1 MPRKPSADV
10 AGLYVGAFRAM
21 AGPRYRI
28 ELPNP
33 GARTRTPMQKVAAA
47 RVQRSHYQPP
57 AYLLDRIAL
66 EFDLDL
72 DVTEVS
78 ARLEMRPNPAGSG
91 GVVEL
96 NGEQL
101 ELVAV
106 EVDGRVL
113 GPAQYQLE
121 ETLLRIPA
129 PAADAFTI
137 RVRNRIRPR
146 ANTSLMGMY
155 VSNGALFTQCEA
167 EGMRRIT
174 WIPDRPDVLARYT
187 VMLRGRRDAFPVLLS
202 NGNLIEQ
209 GELSDGRHF
218 AHWEDP
224 FPKPSYLF
232 AVVAATLASRDA
244 RVLTRSGREVLL
256 QILAQPADLPRLDH
270 AAACL
275 RRALA
280 WDETR
285 FGRELDLDRYMIV
298 ATADFNMGAM
308 ENKGLNIFN
317 AKYVLADPTIA
328 TDSDFAT
335 IESIIGH
342 EYFHNWSGNRVTCR
356 DWFQLS
362 LKEGLTVFR
371 DQEFTRDLLEAEAQ
385 AQGAD
390 PVSARAIARI
400 DDVRTLRA
408 VQFPED
414 AGPMAHPIRPDA
426 YLEISNFYTA
436 TVYEKGAEVVRML
449 QTLLGVD
456 GFRRGLDLYFERH
469 DGQAATCDQF
479 VAAMADSSG
488 RDLSQFLRW
497 YSQAGTPRVA
507 VSCTRD
513 DATGVMELRIA
524 QSCPPTP
531 GQTDKLPLL
540 IPFALGLVG
549 PDGRDV
555 PLRFEGESRAM
566 GTTRVLELTQSTH
579 TFRLLDVPAGAVPSH
594 LRDFSAPVIVEHHY
608 TPDELALLAAHDSD
622 GFNRWEAGQKIAL
635 AALLR
640 ATDAIES
647 DEPPAYSTA
656 LRTLVERTLHDSAA
670 SPAFRERSLQLPG
683 EIVIAEQR
691 AIVEPMAI
699 RTARSGLRQWLGT
712 ELAQQWQATFRDM
725 LDRRPY
731 SPDSA
736 LAGKR
741 ALKNLALSYLVMA
754 GDPEALGL
762 ARQQLSEADNLTDRL
777 AALTAIVHS
786 PAPIKASVLLQVARE
801 WQGEPLLMNKWFSLQ
816 ATAPT
821 HAGEPAALERVK
833 VLLRHGAYSEKNP
846 NNVNALVLG
855 FCNGNPA
862 EFHRPDGSGYAFW
875 VEQVMR
881 LDRINPIVAARIA
894 RTLERWR
901 RYTPDRGRRMREAL
915 EAVAAH
921 AEISRDVREIVDRAL
936 AD

>member
-1 MPRKPSADV
+1 
-10 AGLYVGAFRAM
+10 
-21 AGPRYRI
+21 
-28 ELPNP
+28 
-33 GARTRTPMQKVAAA
+33 MQKVAAA
-47 RVQRSHYQPP
+47 RIQRSHYQPP
-57 AYLLDRIAL
+57 AFLVDRIAL

-72 DVTEVS
+72 EVTEVS
-78 ARLEMRPNPAGSG
+78 ASLVVRRNPAATGTIL
-91 GVVEL
+91 EL

-101 ELVAV
+101 ELVSV
-106 EVDGRVL
+106 ELDGRTL
-113 GPAQYQLE
+113 GPSHYQLE

-129 PAADAFTI
+129 PAADTFTV
-137 RVRNRIRPR
+137 RVRNRIHPS

-174 WIPDRPDVLARYT
+174 WIPDRPDVLARYN
-187 VMLRGRRDAFPVLLS
+187 VVLRGRRDQFPVLLS
-202 NGNLIEQ
+202 NGNLIDQ
-209 GELSDGRHF
+209 GELPNQRHF

-244 RVLTRSGREVLL
+244 RIVTRSGREVLL
-256 QILAQPADLPRLDH
+256 QILAEPADLPRLDH

-275 RRALA
+275 RRAIA

-328 TDSDFAT
+328 TDTDFAT

-400 DDVRTLRA
+400 DDVRTLRT
-408 VQFPED
+408 VQFSED

-488 RDLSQFLRW
+488 RDLDQFLRW

-507 VSCTRD
+507 VGCTPD
-513 DATGVMELRIA
+513 SDAGTMELRIA

-531 GQTDKLPLL
+531 GQADKQPLL
-540 IPFALGLVG
+540 IPFAVGLVG
-549 PDGRDV
+549 PDGKDV
-555 PLRFEGESRAM
+555 PLRLEGEQQPM
-566 GTTRVLELTQSTH
+566 GGTRVLELTQSAH
-579 TFRLLDVPAGAVPSH
+579 TFRFVDVPAGTVPSL
-594 LRDFSAPVIVEHHY
+594 LRDFSAPIIVERR
-608 TPDELALLAAHDSD
+608 TTDDELALLAAHDSD

-635 AALLR
+635 GALLR
-640 ATDAIES
+640 AADAIEAG
-647 DEPPAYSTA
+647 EPLQPSPA
-656 LRTLVERTLHDSAA
+656 LRALAERTLLDEAA

-691 AIVEPMAI
+691 AVVEPQAI
-699 RTARSGLRQWLGT
+699 RAARNGMRQWLGT
-712 ELAQQWQATFRDM
+712 ELAPHWQSTYASMTGTQA
-725 LDRRPY
+725 Y

-736 LAGKR
+736 LAGQR
-741 ALKNLALSYLVMA
+741 ALKNLALSFLVLA
-754 GDPEALGL
+754 GAPEALDL
-762 ARQQLSEADNLTDRL
+762 ARRQLSGADNLTDRL

-786 PAPIKASVLLQVARE
+786 PAPTKASVLLQVARE
-801 WQGEPLLMNKWFSLQ
+801 WQSEPLLMNKWFSLQ
-816 ATAPT
+816 AGAPA
-821 HAGEPAALERVK
+821 HPGEPAVLERVK
-833 VLLRHGAYSEKNP
+833 VLLRHGGYSETNP
-846 NNVNALVLG
+846 NNVYALVLG

-862 EFHRPDGSGYAFW
+862 EFHRADGSGYAFW
-875 VEQVMR
+875 VDQVTR
-881 LDRINPIVAARIA
+881 LDRINPIVAARVA

-901 RYTPDRGRRMREAL
+901 RYTPDRSQLMRQAL
-915 EAVAAH
+915 ETVGSN

-936 AD
+936 GN

>member
-1 MPRKPSADV
+1 
-10 AGLYVGAFRAM
+10 
-21 AGPRYRI
+21 
-28 ELPNP
+28 
-33 GARTRTPMQKVAAA
+33 MQKVAAA

-57 AYLLDRIAL
+57 AFLLDRIAL

-72 DVTEVS
+72 DATEVS
-78 ARLEMRPNPAGSG
+78 ASMVLRRNPAASG
-91 GVVEL
+91 EILEL

-101 ELVAV
+101 ELVSV
-106 EVDGRVL
+106 ELDGRVL
-113 GPAQYQLE
+113 GPAHYQLE

-129 PAADAFTI
+129 PAADTFTV

-174 WIPDRPDVLARYT
+174 WIPDRPDVLARYN
-187 VMLRGRRDAFPVLLS
+187 VVLRARRDQFPVLLS
-202 NGNLIEQ
+202 NGNLVDQ
-209 GELSDGRHF
+209 GELPNQRHF

-244 RVLTRSGREVLL
+244 RIVTRSGREVLL
-256 QILAQPADLPRLDH
+256 QILAEPADLPRLDH

-275 RRALA
+275 RRAIT
-280 WDETR
+280 WDEIR

-371 DQEFTRDLLEAEAQ
+371 DQEFTRDVLEAEAQ
-385 AQGAD
+385 ARGAD

-449 QTLLGVD
+449 QTLLGIE

-488 RDLSQFLRW
+488 RKLDQFLLW

-507 VSCTRD
+507 VSCTP
-513 DATGVMELRIA
+513 DADSGTMELRVA

-531 GQTDKLPLL
+531 GQPEKQPLL

-549 PDGRDV
+549 ADGKEV
-555 PLRFEGESRAM
+555 PLRLEGEAQAL
-566 GTTRVLELTQSTH
+566 GGTRVLELTQSVH
-579 TFRLLDVPAGAVPSH
+579 TFRLVDVPEGAVPSL
-594 LRDFSAPVIVEHHY
+594 LRDFSAPVIIEHRY
-608 TPDELALLAAHDSD
+608 SDAQLALLAAHDSD

-640 ATDAIES
+640 ATDTIEAGETLP
-647 DEPPAYSTA
+647 DNPA
-656 LRTLVERTLHDSAA
+656 LRDLAERTLLDESA

-691 AIVEPMAI
+691 AVVEPQAI
-699 RTARSGLRQWLGT
+699 RAARNGLRQWLGG
-712 ELAQQWQATFRDM
+712 ELAQHWQATYAR
-725 LDRRPY
+725 LDGGEPY

-736 LAGKR
+736 LAGRR
-741 ALKNLALSYLVMA
+741 ALKNLALSYLVLA
-754 GDPEALGL
+754 GAPEALEL
-762 ARQQLSEADNLTDRL
+762 ARRQLGAADNLTDRL

-801 WQGEPLLMNKWFSLQ
+801 WQNEPLLMNKWFSLQ
-816 ATAPT
+816 AGAPA
-821 HAGEPAALERVK
+821 HPGEPAVLERVK
-833 VLLRHGAYSEKNP
+833 VLLRHPAYSEKNP
-846 NNVNALVLG
+846 NNVYALVLG

-862 EFHRPDGSGYAFW
+862 EFHRADGSGYAFW
-875 VEQVMR
+875 VDQVTR
-881 LDRINPIVAARIA
+881 LDRINPIVAARVA

-901 RYTPDRGRRMREAL
+901 RYTPDRGRLMRQAL
-915 EAVAAH
+915 EAIGSNEA
-921 AEISRDVREIVDRAL
+921 ISRDVREIVDRAL
-936 AD
+936 GN

>member
-1 MPRKPSADV
+1 ME
-10 AGLYVGAFRAM
+10 
-21 AGPRYRI
+21 RI
-28 ELPNP
+28 
-33 GARTRTPMQKVAAA
+33 AAA
-47 RVQRSHYQPP
+47 RIQRSHYQPP
-57 AYLLDRIAL
+57 AFLLDRIAL

-72 DVTEVS
+72 DMTEVS
-78 ARLEMRPNPAGSG
+78 ATLALRRNPAATGTIL
-91 GVVEL
+91 EL

-101 ELVAV
+101 ELVSV
-106 EVDGRVL
+106 ELDGRTL
-113 GPAQYQLE
+113 GPSHYQLE
-121 ETLLRIPA
+121 ESLLRIPA
-129 PAADAFTI
+129 PATDTFTV

-155 VSNGALFTQCEA
+155 VSNEALFTQCEA

-174 WIPDRPDVLARYT
+174 WIPDRPDVLARYKVT
-187 VMLRGRRDAFPVLLS
+187 LRGGRDQFPVLLS
-202 NGNLIEQ
+202 NGNLVDQ
-209 GELSDGRHF
+209 GDLPNQRHF
-218 AHWEDP
+218 ALWEDP

-232 AVVAATLASRDA
+232 AVVAANLASRDA
-244 RVLTRSGREVLL
+244 RIMTRSGREVLL
-256 QILAQPADLPRLDH
+256 QILAEPADLPRLDH

-275 RRALA
+275 RRAIA

-328 TDSDFAT
+328 TDTDFAT

-371 DQEFTRDLLEAEAQ
+371 DQEFTRDLLQAEAQ

-390 PVSARAIARI
+390 PISARAIARV

-449 QTLLGVD
+449 QTLLGIE

-469 DGQAATCDQF
+469 DGQAATCDEF

-507 VSCTRD
+507 VSCTP
-513 DATGVMELRIA
+513 DADAGALELRIA
-524 QSCPPTP
+524 QSCLPTP
-531 GQTDKLPLL
+531 GQAEKQPLL

-549 PDGRDV
+549 PDGKDV
-555 PLRFEGESRAM
+555 SLRFEGEDQAM
-566 GTTRVLELTQSTH
+566 GTTRVLELTQSVH
-579 TFRLLDVPAGAVPSH
+579 TFRLIDVPAGAVPSL
-594 LRDFSAPVIVEHHY
+594 LRDFSAPVIVEHRY
-608 TPDELALLAAHDSD
+608 ADEELALLAAHDRD
-622 GFNRWEAGQKIAL
+622 GFNRWEAGQKIAM

-647 DEPPAYSTA
+647 GEPLDHSQTLRA
-656 LRTLVERTLHDSAA
+656 LAQRTLLDASA

-691 AIVEPMAI
+691 AIVEPQAI
-699 RTARSGLRQWLGT
+699 RAARTGMRQWLGT
-712 ELAQQWQATFRDM
+712 ELAEHWRATYAELTGTQA
-725 LDRRPY
+725 Y

-736 LAGKR
+736 LAGRR
-741 ALKNLALSYLVMA
+741 ALKNLALSFLVLA
-754 GDPEALGL
+754 GDPEALDL
-762 ARQQLSEADNLTDRL
+762 ARRQLAGADNLTDRL

-786 PAPIKASVLLQVARE
+786 PALIKASVLLQVARE

-816 ATAPT
+816 ASAPA
-821 HAGEPAALERVK
+821 HPGEPAALERVK
-833 VLLRHGAYSEKNP
+833 VLLRHSAYSEKNP

-862 EFHRPDGSGYAFW
+862 EFHRADGSGYAFW
-875 VEQVMR
+875 VDQVTR

-901 RYTPDRGRRMREAL
+901 RYTPDRGRLMRQAL
-915 EAVAAH
+915 EAVGSN

-936 AD
+936 GN

>member
-1 MPRKPSADV
+1 
-10 AGLYVGAFRAM
+10 
-21 AGPRYRI
+21 
-28 ELPNP
+28 
-33 GARTRTPMQKVAAA
+33 MQKVAAA

-57 AYLLDRIAL
+57 AFLLDSISL

-72 DVTEVS
+72 ELTEVS
-78 ARLEMRPNPAGSG
+78 ATLCLRRNPAGNG
-91 GVVEL
+91 DIL
-96 NGEQL
+96 DLDGEQL
-101 ELVAV
+101 ELVAL
-106 EVDGRVL
+106 ELEGRLL
-113 GPAQYQLE
+113 GPSHYQLE
-121 ETLLRIPA
+121 ENRLRIPA
-129 PAADAFTI
+129 PAGDAFTV
-137 RVRNRIRPR
+137 RVRNRIRPA

-174 WIPDRPDVLARYT
+174 WIPDRPDVLARYK
-187 VMLRGRRDAFPVLLS
+187 VMLRARRDQFPVLLS
-202 NGNLIEQ
+202 NGNLIDQ
-209 GELSDGRHF
+209 GELPNQRHF
-218 AHWEDP
+218 ALWEDP

-244 RVLTRSGREVLL
+244 RIVTRSGREVLL
-256 QILAQPADLPRLDH
+256 QILAEPAHLPRLDH

-275 RRALA
+275 RRAIT

-298 ATADFNMGAM
+298 AAADFNMGAM

-317 AKYVLADPTIA
+317 AKYVLADPDIA
-328 TDSDFAT
+328 TDTDFAT

-488 RDLSQFLRW
+488 RNLDQFLRW
-497 YSQAGTPRVA
+497 YAQAGTPRVA
-507 VSCTRD
+507 VSCTPD
-513 DATGVMELRIA
+513 TDKGTLELRIA

-531 GQTDKLPLL
+531 GQPDKLPLH
-540 IPFALGLVG
+540 IPFAVGLVA
-549 PDGRDV
+549 PDGTDV
-555 PLRFEGESRAM
+555 PLRLEGEAQSL
-566 GTTRVLELTQSTH
+566 GTTHVLELTQSAH
-579 TFRLLDVPAGAVPSH
+579 AFRFMNVPAGAVPSL
-594 LRDFSAPVIVEHHY
+594 LRDFSAPVIVDHRC
-608 TPDELALLAAHDSD
+608 TDEQMALLAAHDSD
-622 GFNRWEAGQKIAL
+622 AFNRWEAGQKIAL

-640 ATDAIES
+640 ATDAVEAGEGLAHS
-647 DEPPAYSTA
+647 AA
-656 LRTLVERTLHDSAA
+656 LRALVERTLLDSAA

-691 AIVEPMAI
+691 AVVEPQAI
-699 RTARSGLRQWLGT
+699 RAARTGLRQCLGT
-712 ELAQQWQATFRDM
+712 ELAAQWQLIHAEM
-725 LDRRPY
+725 AGKEPY

-736 LAGKR
+736 LAGRR
-741 ALKNLALSYLVMA
+741 ALKNLALSFLVLA
-754 GDPEALGL
+754 GDPAALEMARRQL
-762 ARQQLSEADNLTDRL
+762 AQADNLTDRL
-777 AALTAIVHS
+777 AALMAIVHS

-801 WQGEPLLMNKWFSLQ
+801 WQHEPLLMNKWFSLQ
-816 ATAPT
+816 ATAPA
-821 HAGEPAALERVK
+821 HPGEPGAIERVK

-846 NNVNALVLG
+846 NNVNSLVLG

-875 VEQVMR
+875 VDQVTR

-901 RYTPDRGRRMREAL
+901 RYTPDRGALMRQAL
-915 EAVAAH
+915 EAVGSNAQ
-921 AEISRDVREIVDRAL
+921 ISRDVREIVDRAL
-936 AD
+936 AS

>member
-1 MPRKPSADV
+1 
-10 AGLYVGAFRAM
+10 
-21 AGPRYRI
+21 
-28 ELPNP
+28 
-33 GARTRTPMQKVAAA
+33 MQKLAAA
-47 RVQRSHYQPP
+47 RIQRAHYQAP
-57 AYLLDRIAL
+57 AFLLDSVLL
-66 EFDLDL
+66 EFDLDP
-72 DVTEVS
+72 DVTDVS
-78 ARLEMRPNPAGSG
+78 ATMALRRNPAARGD
-91 GVVEL
+91 VLDL

-101 ELVAV
+101 DLVSIEL
-106 EVDGRVL
+106 DGRAL
-113 GPAQYQLE
+113 SPSHYQLVE
-121 ETLLRIPA
+121 NLLRIPA
-129 PAADAFTI
+129 PAAGSFTI
-137 RVRNRIRPR
+137 RVRNRIHP
-146 ANTSLMGMY
+146 ATNTSLMGMY

-174 WIPDRPDVLARYT
+174 WIPDRPDVLARYK
-187 VMLRGRRDAFPVLLS
+187 VMLRARRDQFPVLLS
-202 NGNLIEQ
+202 NGNLIDQ
-209 GELSDGRHF
+209 GDLPGERHF
-218 AHWEDP
+218 ALWEDP

-244 RVLTRSGREVLL
+244 RIVTRSGREVLL
-256 QILAQPADLPRLDH
+256 QILAEPSDLPRLDH

-275 RRALA
+275 RRAIA

-298 ATADFNMGAM
+298 AAADFNMGAM

-328 TDSDFAT
+328 TDTDFAT

-408 VQFPED
+408 LQFPED

-449 QTLLGVD
+449 QTLLGVE
-456 GFRRGLDLYFERH
+456 GFRRGLDLYFDRH

-479 VAAMADSSG
+479 VAAMADASG
-488 RDLSQFLRW
+488 RNLDQFLLW

-507 VSCTRD
+507 VSCTP
-513 DATGVMELRIA
+513 DADAGTVEVRIA
-524 QSCPPTP
+524 QNCPPTP
-531 GQTDKLPLL
+531 GQPDKQPLF
-540 IPFALGLVG
+540 IPFAMGLVG
-549 PDGRDV
+549 PDGADIPVR
-555 PLRFEGESRAM
+555 LEGEPQAL
-566 GTTRVLELTQSTH
+566 GTTRILELTQSAH
-579 TFRLLDVPAGAVPSH
+579 TYRLLDVPAGAVPSL
-594 LRDFSAPVIVEHHY
+594 LRDFSAPVIVEHRY
-608 TPDELALLAAHDSD
+608 TDEDMALLAAHDSD

-640 ATDAIES
+640 AADALECG
-647 DEPPAYSTA
+647 EA
-656 LRTLVERTLHDSAA
+656 LLHSPTLRALTERTLQDTAA
-670 SPAFRERSLQLPG
+670 SPAFRERSLQLPS
-683 EIVIAEQR
+683 EVVIAEQR
-691 AIVEPMAI
+691 AVVEPQAI
-699 RTARSGLRQWLGT
+699 RAARTGMRQWLGT
-712 ELAQQWQATFRDM
+712 EFAEHWQRVHAQMAGTE
-725 LDRRPY
+725 PY

-736 LAGKR
+736 LAGRR
-741 ALKNLALSYLVMA
+741 ALRNLALSFLVLA
-754 GDPEALGL
+754 GDPAALDL
-762 ARQQLSEADNLTDRL
+762 ARRQLAEADNLTDRL

-801 WQGEPLLMNKWFSLQ
+801 WQHEPLLMNKWFSLQ
-816 ATAPT
+816 AMAPA
-821 HAGEPAALERVK
+821 HPGEPGAIERVK

-862 EFHRPDGSGYAFW
+862 EFHRADGSGYAFW
-875 VEQVMR
+875 ADQVTR

-894 RTLERWR
+894 RSLERWR
-901 RYTPDRGRRMREAL
+901 RYTPDRGQRMRQAL
-915 EAVAAH
+915 EAVGSNQ
-921 AEISRDVREIVDRAL
+921 EISRDVREIVERAL
-936 AD
+936 AT